1 MNKNYELMARLIK
14 SELTQMDLNNSES
27 VDVELFNKLFN
38 VIISDRLQIA
48 QEIYE
53 LIDYSPD
60 ELDGLLTF
68 FADKETIQAIIEQ
81 YGYTDIRTIDYISDC
96 IRTDLK
102 DYFNW
107 EGLIW
112 LTKQMQ
118 MNIVQNG

>member
-1 MNKNYELMARLIK
+1 MVKNYELRVRLIR
-14 SELTQMDLNNSES
+14 SELTQMDLANSES

-60 ELDGLLTF
+60 ELDELLTY
-68 FADKETIQAIIEQ
+68 FADKDAIRDIIEQ
-81 YGYTDIRTIDYISDC
+81 FGYTDMRAVDYISDC

-102 DYFNW
+102 DYFN
-107 EGLIW
+107 
-112 LTKQMQ
+112 
-118 MNIVQNG
+118 

>member
-1 MNKNYELMARLIK
+1 MIKNYELRVRLIR
-14 SELTQMDLNNSES
+14 SELTQMDLANSES

-60 ELDGLLTF
+60 ELYGLLTY
-68 FADKETIQAIIEQ
+68 FADKDAIQAIIEQ
-81 YGYTDIRTIDYISDC
+81 FGYTDIRTIDYISDC

-102 DYFNW
+102 DYFN
-107 EGLIW
+107 
-112 LTKQMQ
+112 
-118 MNIVQNG
+118 